1 MKSVWNLP
9 TIVGGTRIIYN
20 IGFIVIY
27 KSNKWWDEEK
37 INGWSFHQKWCMAG
51 NGTGGWEMGYALDLP
66 LRSPEIAVVAN
77 HPSFL
82 NLVDLGK
89 AHNSRPRSC
98 LDFFISHSK
107 RTTHSKKF
115 FSETFTKK
123 VYTHL
128 TDLTVTTVYMYSIVF
143 PIDPHDIP
151 WKSAFFL
158 AQNLNFSPQFSPPG
172 WRKSRGFPPATW
184 VTWAR

>member
-1 MKSVWNLP
+1 
-9 TIVGGTRIIYN
+9 
-20 IGFIVIY
+20 
-27 KSNKWWDEEK
+27 
-37 INGWSFHQKWCMAG
+37 
-51 NGTGGWEMGYALDLP
+51 MGYGLDLP
-66 LRSPEIAVVAN
+66 LRTPEIAVVAN

-115 FSETFTKK
+115 FSETLKK
-123 VYTHL
+123 KKQNPNRHNSL
-128 TDLTVTTVYMYSIVF
+128 HVF

-151 WKSAFFL
+151 WKSGFFL
-158 AQNLNFSPQFSPPG
+158 GQNLNFPHRFLHLGGEKVEDSHLPHESHEPG
-172 WRKSRGFPPATW
+172 RFMGYIWDDLQG
-184 VTWAR
+184 